1 MQNGMVMK
9 KIYNGSS
16 NDFIS
21 KTFSLPSSSKNCGVP
36 GPVSNIQKS
45 GPYFRQCDSSPH
57 SINQQNL
64 GAGLLSPPNGTIS
77 SKHEGETSS
86 ELNRQSANSYKREVL
101 AN

>member
-21 KTFSLPSSSKNCGVP
+21 KTFSLPSSSKNGGVP

-45 GPYFRQCDSSPH
+45 GPYFR
-57 SINQQNL
+57 
-64 GAGLLSPPNGTIS
+64 
-77 SKHEGETSS
+77 
-86 ELNRQSANSYKREVL
+86 
-101 AN
+101 